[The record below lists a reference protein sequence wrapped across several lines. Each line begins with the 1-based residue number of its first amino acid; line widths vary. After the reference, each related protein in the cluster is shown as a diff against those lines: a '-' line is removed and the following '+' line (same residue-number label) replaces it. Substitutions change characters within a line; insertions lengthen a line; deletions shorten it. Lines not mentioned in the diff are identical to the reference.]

1 MSEQTKECAG
11 VLVGAFLVADA
22 LLNLYWATG
31 SVWPAPDHTTLSLA
45 VLNGNYSFA
54 PPVTVPL
61 GLFSLTGALIT
72 LARVHCLGPLGQR
85 IPRPL
90 RQAGALVVAAAL
102 LLRGVAGL
110 GWVLGL
116 GANPSTP
123 FYRLNLLIYT
133 PICLVMFVAAALAT
147 RSRPALA

>member
-1 MSEQTKECAG
+1 MSEQTKERAG

-72 LARVHCLGPLGQR
+72 LARVHRLGSLGQR
-85 IPRPL
+85 IPRAL
-90 RQAGALVVAAAL
+90 RQSGALVVAAAL
-102 LLRGVAGL
+102 LLRGVVGL
-110 GWVLGL
+110 VWALGL
-116 GANPSTP
+116 GANPGTP
-123 FYRLNLLIYT
+123 FYRLNLLVYT
-133 PICLVMFVAAALAT
+133 PVCLVMFVAAVLAA
-147 RSRPALA
+147 RSKPSVA

>member
-1 MSEQTKECAG
+1 MREQTKERAG
-11 VLVGAFLVADA
+11 VLVGGFLVADA

-54 PPVTVPL
+54 PSVTVPL
-61 GLFSLTGALIT
+61 GLFSLTGSLII
-72 LARVHCLGPLGQR
+72 LARVHRLGPLGER
-85 IPRPL
+85 IPRAL

-102 LLRGVAGL
+102 LLRGVVGL

-133 PICLVMFVAAALAT
+133 PVCLVMFIAAALAARY
-147 RSRPALA
+147 RSALA